1 MPDKPLVG
9 GSKWTQEGIEPAKL
23 YWIEAHAYQEAILDR
38 IFELPTSS
46 KREELVKLVMK
57 QGLALIGLRAALHEL
72 EVIGIEAK
80 RDRLNGENSQSQT

>member
-1 MPDKPLVG
+1 MPDKPLIG

-38 IFELPTSS
+38 IFDLPVEKGQRDELI
-46 KREELVKLVMK
+46 KLVMK
-57 QGLALIGLRAALHEL
+57 QGHALIGLRAALHEL

-80 RDRLNGENSQSQT
+80 RDRLNGENP